1 MSTSRVDE
9 SDVCSLSNPEDK
21 QREYIISDVTYTL
34 DNELYIIKGE
44 EKAVVNFGIFRFYS
58 ILLSE
63 EKAGIEQY
71 SR

>member
-9 SDVCSLSNPEDK
+9 PDVSSLNNPEDR
-21 QREYIISDVTYTL
+21 QRKYIISDVTYTL
-34 DNELYIIKGE
+34 DNELYFIKGE
-44 EKAVVNFGIFRFYS
+44 EKAVVNFGVFRFYR
-58 ILLSE
+58 IWLSE

>member
-9 SDVCSLSNPEDK
+9 SDVSSLNNPEDR
-21 QREYIISDVTYTL
+21 QRKYIISDVTYTL
-34 DNELYIIKGE
+34 DNELYFIKGE
-44 EKAVVNFGIFRFYS
+44 EKAVVNFGVFRFYR
-58 ILLSE
+58 IWLSE

>member
-9 SDVCSLSNPEDK
+9 SDVCSLSNLEDR

-34 DNELYIIKGE
+34 DNELYITEGE
-44 EKAVVNFGIFRFYS
+44 EKTVVNFGVFRLYR
-58 ILLSE
+58 ILLS